1 MKQYALFTPLFFAL
15 ILAYGCGGPNPEYS
29 AQDALR
35 DEVFVIHDEVMPKM
49 SEIVQLKG
57 SLLEM
62 TADSTNEVEA
72 KAAISQLEKAED
84 GMMTW
89 MNKFTGPEKLRGTK
103 RHEEIMAY
111 LENEK
116 TEISKVR
123 DAMHNSI
130 QYATKLLKE

>member
-1 MKQYALFTPLFFAL
+1 MKKYALFTSLFFAL
-15 ILAYGCGGPNPEYS
+15 ILAFGCGGPNSEYT

-35 DEVFVIHDEVMPKM
+35 NEVFAIHDEVMPM
-49 SEIVQLKG
+49 MTEIVRLKG

-62 TADSTNEVEA
+62 TADSTKEIEA

-89 MNKFTGPEKLRGTK
+89 MNKFTVPEKLRETK

-111 LENEK
+111 LEGEK
-116 TEISKVR
+116 TEMSKVR
-123 DAMHNSI
+123 DAMLNSI
-130 QYATKLLKE
+130 QYASKLLKE